1 MPINGIGSLAD
12 VVDGYQR
19 GVEWKQ
25 QQVQQERARQLQM
38 LDDEANKAAA
48 APLVA
53 DQQRHIQ
60 AGGDPAAY
68 RPSDSAMLEGAEA
81 RGMTYAKGGNWDGFF
96 KNEAL
101 VQSQRQRVRANA
113 YQQFQAD
120 KDVGN
125 LMKNVYPTIFNGK
138 KITGIEDLPGGAADA
153 PKGAPSGDP
162 MMRVTLSDGSVQLI
176 RPADAVDRVKRLL
189 IDPQAQAE
197 QDAKLSFLA
206 AQERIK
212 GDEARKTEG
221 TKGEQA
227 RKTEGVKHAGALEI
241 AGIQGE
247 RARDVAKIGADA
259 TLGSANI
266 HAGATTQAAKI
277 GADGR
282 IAVAEARAEAKN
294 DPDSPAAAKSWK
306 DLAIENYGQ
315 VSGGLFGSK
324 RMGGQS
330 MVDLSSTAQRI
341 HEANKGKLTRLQ
353 ALDQAA
359 KFLKLK
365 SPPIGLDAVN
375 ATAGEE

>member
-1 MPINGIGSLAD
+1 
-12 VVDGYQR
+12 
-19 GVEWKQ
+19 
-25 QQVQQERARQLQM
+25 
-38 LDDEANKAAA
+38 
-48 APLVA
+48 
-53 DQQRHIQ
+53 
-60 AGGDPAAY
+60 
-68 RPSDSAMLEGAEA
+68 
-81 RGMTYAKGGNWDGFF
+81 
-96 KNEAL
+96 
-101 VQSQRQRVRANA
+101 
-113 YQQFQAD
+113 
-120 KDVGN
+120 
-125 LMKNVYPTIFNGK
+125 
-138 KITGIEDLPGGAADA
+138 
-153 PKGAPSGDP
+153 
-162 MMRVTLSDGSVQLI
+162 
-176 RPADAVDRVKRLL
+176 VDRVKRLL

>member
-12 VVDGYQR
+12 VVDGYQQ

-25 QQVQQERARQLQM
+25 QRVQQERARQQQM
-38 LDDEANKAAA
+38 VADEANKAAGSVIDASKAEWAMNGAQGTYTPNDDTMLKA
-48 APLVA
+48 A
-53 DQQRHIQ
+53 Q
-60 AGGDPAAY
+60 
-68 RPSDSAMLEGAEA
+68 A
-81 RGMTYAKGGNWDGFF
+81 RGDTFAKGGDWENYF
-96 KNEAL
+96 KNDAL
-101 VQSQRQRVRANA
+101 VQSQRHRIRANA
-113 YQQFQAD
+113 VQQVMQD
-120 KDVGN
+120 GDVPT
-125 LMKNVYPTIFNGK
+125 LIRKVYPTIFNGK
-138 KITGIEDLPGGAADA
+138 DVTDVEQLPGGEPNAL
-153 PKGAPSGDP
+153 KGAPSGGP
-162 MMRVTLSDGSVQLI
+162 MLRVKLSDGTTQLI
-176 RPADAVDRVKRLL
+176 SPADAVARVKQTL

-197 QDAKLSFLA
+197 QEAKMHYLLV
-206 AQERIK
+206 QERIK

-227 RKTEGVKHAGALEI
+227 RKTEGVKHTGALEI

-259 TLGSANI
+259 TLGSAGI
-266 HAGATTQAAKI
+266 HRDGVVQAAEI
-277 GADGR
+277 GRDGR
-282 IAVAEARAEAKN
+282 IAVAEAKAVAK
-294 DPDSPAAAKSWK
+294 DGGGDSPAAAKSWQ
-306 DLAIENYGQ
+306 DLAVKNYGQ
-315 VSGGLFGSK
+315 VAGGLFGSS